1 MSPASYILSRC
12 LLAGALALTAPQSL
26 AQESLA
32 PAGQPEEGRTA
43 TVVLHDGQVIT
54 GTLVEENET
63 SITLLINGIRTT
75 LDLRQV
81 RESYIQPPIEER
93 YRAVRATIPDDDAES
108 LVQLSRW
115 LIDKGRHDLALAELS
130 AVLARE
136 PYNEQART
144 LRVIAEQ
151 NLKLEQSRTQRPE
164 PSEEPAAAGGGA
176 QDAGKGPPQGVSDF
190 PLLTAEDVN
199 LMRVWE
205 IDERN
210 PPPLVIPREAMEAAL
225 QKYAGHPRVP
235 EAAGERAEILGWEP
249 AEQLRLLFALQAREF
264 YGQVQVLEDPE
275 AIRIF
280 RDQVHKVWL
289 RNACATAQCHGG
301 MEAGRLMLARS
312 ASSDPEV
319 YSTNMYILE
328 RYRTEDGLPLL
339 DFQRPEESLLLHMGL
354 PRRDTAT
361 AHPLVR
367 GWRPVFRS
375 REDRN
380 YRRAAEWIE
389 ALWTPRPD
397 YGISYDPP
405 TAMEPASE
413 PDEGSR

>member
-1 MSPASYILSRC
+1 MIPALSILSRRFLAC
-12 LLAGALALTAPQSL
+12 LVALAPVQSTAQI
-26 AQESLA
+26 ES
-32 PAGQPEEGRTA
+32 PSVSSQPEEGRTA

-54 GTLVEENET
+54 GTLVEETET

-81 RESYIQPPIEER
+81 RESYIQPPIEDR
-93 YRAVRATIPDDDAES
+93 YRAVRATIPDDDAEA

-115 LIDKGRHDLALAELS
+115 LIDKGRHDLALAELN
-130 AVLARE
+130 AVLLRE

-151 NLKLEQSRTQRPE
+151 NLKLAENRIQRRDNPQEADPAQGEAPARPQREQT
-164 PSEEPAAAGGGA
+164 PA
-176 QDAGKGPPQGVSDF
+176 F

-205 IDERN
+205 VDERN
-210 PPPLVIPREAMEAAL
+210 PPPIVIPREVMEDVIER
-225 QKYAGHPRVP
+225 YAGHPRIP
-235 EAAGERAEILGWEP
+235 DAAAERAEILGWPP

-264 YGQVQVLEDPE
+264 YGQVQVLEDP
-275 AIRIF
+275 ASIRIF

-289 RNACATAQCHGG
+289 RNACATSQCHGG
-301 MEAGRLMLARS
+301 TEAGRLVLART

-319 YSTNMYILE
+319 YYTNMYILE
-328 RYRTEDGLPLL
+328 RYRTSEGLPLL
-339 DFQRPEESLLLHMGL
+339 DFQQPDESLLLHMGL
-354 PRRDTAT
+354 PRRETT
-361 AHPLVR
+361 TPHPLVR

-375 REDRN
+375 KEDRN
-380 YRRAAEWIE
+380 YRRAAEWID

-405 TAMEPASE
+405 TAMEPASGK
-413 PDEGSR
+413 DEGSR